1 MTMRHRTIHTLSMVL
16 LAAIAA
22 GCGSEDSGPEVSKSP
37 ASVRGWI
44 GDIELPPNETYRL
57 MEKTTGINQLKLQ
70 ILQGTTL
77 SVAGTQ
83 VASGGIAENGSFII
97 LDVAPGSVTVIFSAP
112 GLPENMLTIEN
123 VPPNADI
130 LLPGVELTLK
140 GPSIDPKRVVAR
152 IPEERGRETPVPAPI
167 RVMGQEVPVR
177 VSSLNELVDRR
188 DYPEPVRE

>member
-1 MTMRHRTIHTLSMVL
+1 MKQRTIFTALVFLS
-16 LAAIAA
+16 AALVAR
-22 GCGSEDSGPEVSKSP
+22 CGPAETGPDVSRSP

-97 LDVAPGSVTVIFSAP
+97 LDVAPGSVTIIFSAP
-112 GLPENMLTIEN
+112 GLPENMLTIDN

-130 LLPGVELTLK
+130 LLPAVELTLK
-140 GPSIDPKRVVAR
+140 GAVVDPKRVVAR
-152 IPEERGRETPVPAPI
+152 IPEERGRETPVPPPI

-177 VSSLNELVDRR
+177 VASLGELVDRR
-188 DYPEPVRE
+188 DYPEPVRR